1 MAPVAAL
8 YLCHI
13 MFINLVQLTN
23 PFFIPAFFSA
33 SVHFL
38 PIQTNIPLLP
48 QSRIKQSYNDI
59 NWLINESGYFFVGIG
74 LLSTR
79 NQSIRTSK
87 PHTFETTLQ
96 SGFFFLNRWVWW
108 IRVDVWNQIC
118 FWSQLRQKLGS
129 SLKWKLK
136 LADNALL
143 FWQVEKCSLKAL

>member
-96 SGFFFLNRWVWW
+96 SGFFFWTDGFGEFVWTSETRYVFEVNYVKNSGPVLSENSKW
-108 IRVDVWNQIC
+108 RTMLCCSDKLRDV
-118 FWSQLRQKLGS
+118 R
-129 SLKWKLK
+129 
-136 LADNALL
+136 
-143 FWQVEKCSLKAL
+143 

>member
-23 PFFIPAFFSA
+23 PFFIPVFFSA

-96 SGFFFLNRWVWW
+96 SVFFSEPMGLVNSCGRLKPDMFLKSTTSKT
-108 IRVDVWNQIC
+108 RVQ
-118 FWSQLRQKLGS
+118 S
-129 SLKWKLK
+129 
-136 LADNALL
+136 
-143 FWQVEKCSLKAL
+143 

>member
-1 MAPVAAL
+1 MAPVTAL

-96 SGFFFLNRWVWW
+96 SGFFSEPMGLVNSCGRLKPDMFLKSTTSKT
-108 IRVDVWNQIC
+108 RVQ
-118 FWSQLRQKLGS
+118 S
-129 SLKWKLK
+129 
-136 LADNALL
+136 
-143 FWQVEKCSLKAL
+143 

>member
-59 NWLINESGYFFVGIG
+59 NWLINESGYFFC
-74 LLSTR
+74 R
-79 NQSIRTSK
+79 NRPSVHTK
-87 PHTFETTLQ
+87 PVNPHIETAYFWNHPPEC
-96 SGFFFLNRWVWW
+96 FFFWTDGFGEFVWTSETRYVFEVNYVKNLGPVLSGNSNW
-108 IRVDVWNQIC
+108 WTMLCCSDK
-118 FWSQLRQKLGS
+118 LR
-129 SLKWKLK
+129 
-136 LADNALL
+136 N
-143 FWQVEKCSLKAL
+143 VR